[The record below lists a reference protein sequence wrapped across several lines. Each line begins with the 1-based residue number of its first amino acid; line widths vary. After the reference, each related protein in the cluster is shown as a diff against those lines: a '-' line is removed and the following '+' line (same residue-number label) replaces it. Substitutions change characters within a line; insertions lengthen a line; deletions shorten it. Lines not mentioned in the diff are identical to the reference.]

1 MNKYKKIASKSVLEK
16 KFIQALEDKKIKVI
30 SFDIFE
36 TLVFRDVNHPSDIFR
51 NVGEHQFVK
60 KIFDHPDTFK
70 NFRIQAEKKARTLNS
85 KLEDIRLKLI
95 YEQLALTK
103 KEQKKIISLE
113 LEEEYKSLYINY
125 HVENWIRLAE
135 KADKKVI
142 LTSDMYLL
150 NKELKDLVISKLKNK
165 KIISKIFVSN
175 AYNATKSSGNLY
187 PIVLK
192 KMSIKPSQ
200 LLHIGDNKYADK
212 EMAEVKGIKSIHYN
226 VSSSTQNMFELEK
239 NAINSLDSNNN
250 YRIQASLLNPYRF
263 EKEAFFFD
271 LGATLFAPLLWEFS
285 HWISAMA
292 EEFNLSQVNCIMR
305 EGKIFKKY
313 IKKVDK
319 NLELNLIYASRKSTY
334 LPSLHCKEI
343 QKNGLNFY
351 HYRQVCVQSFYDL
364 FQLNIDDENIALH
377 KNSLLK
383 DANTIVIQDSNL
395 LKIISKDIENRMGEI
410 QKNIKREKKYF
421 RQYLKQL
428 NYKKES
434 ILIDFG
440 GTGSILK
447 NIHNANSNKQTMNVL
462 FYTHASGFQ
471 NMLHDNLHTFLPYT
485 QKTAKKI
492 EAIRRSHEIIEIVLN
507 GQKGTTL
514 AYKKKNKKIV
524 PLTNTKSSFNAP
536 QLIAFE
542 KGIDAFFALAKKYKL
557 QSKLFHREDL
567 VEMLARVIQVPT
579 LAEANYLGDLHHDE
593 NYQTSHVQ
601 KIVGQKHLHSITQA
615 NLQDA
620 YFQSCHNPSYKI
632 SEISWIQGAITQLK
646 PEYISSLKELKV
658 KSINT
663 HAVEKIMQILQ
674 EHTIQSSIYIFG
686 VGQFFKELYPLLKE
700 QEIKLKGLIDSRAE
714 FSPFSAE
721 NFEVKS
727 LPNITLKDGD
737 TIVISSAVFALEII
751 EMITKHCQVNNLHNI
766 NIVSQTNALQTIK

>member
-1 MNKYKKIASKSVLEK
+1 LNKYKKIASKSVLEK

-485 QKTAKKI
+485 QKTAKSI
-492 EAIRRSHEIIEIVLN
+492 ETIRRSHEIIEILFN

-514 AYKKKNKKIV
+514 SYKKDKTKIV
-524 PLTNTKSSFNAP
+524 PITNSNNKHNAQ
-536 QLIAFE
+536 QLKAFE
-542 KGIDAFFALAKKYKL
+542 KGIDSFFAICKKYKL
-557 QSKLFHREDL
+557 QSNSFDREIL
-567 VEMLARVIQVPT
+567 VGSLTRVLQVPT
-579 LAEANYLGDLHHDE
+579 LDEANYLGDLHHDE
-593 NYQTSHVQ
+593 NYQSTHIQ
-601 KIVGQKHLHSITQA
+601 KIITQKHLHTLTY
-615 NLQDA
+615 NLHDA
-620 YFQSCHNPSYKI
+620 YYQSCNNPSFKI
-632 SEISWIQGAITQLK
+632 TEIPWVQGAITQLK
-646 PEYISSLKELKV
+646 PEYISSLRELKS
-658 KSINT
+658 KGINT
-663 HAVEKIMQILQ
+663 QAIDKIMQTLQ
-674 EHTIQSSIYIFG
+674 QNNISSNIYVFG
-686 VGQFFKELYPLLKE
+686 VGEFFKELYPQLKE
-700 QEIKLKGLIDSRAE
+700 SAVVLKGLIDSRAK
-714 FSPFSAE
+714 FSSFKSE
-721 NFEVKS
+721 GFKVKS
-727 LPNITLKDGD
+727 LENVKLKTDD
-737 TIVISSAVFALEII
+737 TIIISSAVFALEITQ
-751 EMITKHCQVNNLHNI
+751 MIVTHAKTNSLNNI
-766 NIVSQTNALQTIK
+766 KIISQLDALLTIK